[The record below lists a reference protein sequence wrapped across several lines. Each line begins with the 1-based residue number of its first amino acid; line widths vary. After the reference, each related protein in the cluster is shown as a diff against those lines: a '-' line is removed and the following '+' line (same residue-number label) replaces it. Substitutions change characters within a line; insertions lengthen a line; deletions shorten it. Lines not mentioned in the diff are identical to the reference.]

1 MEDNY
6 PKAYKEIIEILKYVP
21 QESVNKIPNE
31 MLETFK
37 IKMDNN
43 YNFSID
49 INKKLEEQNLLDE
62 TKAILAN
69 IFRDYWAT
77 DYQRERIKAKEN
89 YDRQKIEEE
98 KKLKYNSDIFA
109 KRRSENAGIKE
120 KQSEVINTLPIKT
133 KKERFYYKIINFFKK
148 LFKRERNNDMEE
160 KDDKKKYEILKK
172 LNERL
177 KKFGDNDKTKKEK
190 ENDDGEER

>member
-1 MEDNY
+1 M
-6 PKAYKEIIEILKYVP
+6 
-21 QESVNKIPNE
+21 
-31 MLETFK
+31 
-37 IKMDNN
+37 
-43 YNFSID
+43 
-49 INKKLEEQNLLDE
+49 
-62 TKAILAN
+62 
-69 IFRDYWAT
+69 T
-77 DYQRERIKAKEN
+77 D
-89 YDRQKIEEE
+89 
-98 KKLKYNSDIFA
+98 KKLKKKRNYNSDIFA